1 MDSFFFESSHRPRIE
16 EYIKQMRKM
25 VKNLFF
31 KGDAYTLYVK
41 VTSMNVTVLVVK
53 EVKFSTF

>member
-1 MDSFFFESSHRPRIE
+1 MDSFFFESSHRPRIV
-16 EYIKQMRKM
+16 EYKQMRKM

-31 KGDAYTLYVK
+31 KGDAYMLYVK

-53 EVKFSTF
+53 EVFNILIT